1 MSVPVIDLAPLRG
14 GSDAERRDVARKI
27 GDAAR
32 TVGFFCVTG
41 HGMPAPL
48 LADGFAH
55 ARRFF
60 ALPEDVKERVS
71 FNGAFRGYAG
81 FGSLTNGDVRES
93 FDLGVDVPPE
103 VEARFAGRPLVT
115 RNRWPELPG
124 FRASMMACFD
134 ASFAIFD
141 AMHRAI
147 AIDLGA
153 DPDFFKP
160 QFGFNYGMRITRYP
174 AVADPHA
181 AFGAS
186 PHSDFGS
193 LTLLAEDAPGL
204 ELQSLDGSWVPVDG
218 SGGALVCNIGDCL
231 MRWSNGSYRSTR
243 HRVLNLLDRDR
254 VSIGFFANADLD
266 VTIGV
271 LPSCT
276 SADRPP
282 QFEPVEFGTYM
293 QSMFSEDYA

>member
-1 MSVPVIDLAPLRG
+1 MHVPVIDISRLRDG
-14 GSDAERRDVARKI
+14 ADAERRRVAREI

-32 TVGFFCVTG
+32 SVGFFCVTG
-41 HGMPAPL
+41 HGMPADL
-48 LADGFAH
+48 LAEGFVQ

-60 ALPEDVKERVS
+60 ALPEDVKERVA
-71 FNGAFRGYAG
+71 FRGEFRGYAG

-93 FDLGVDVPPE
+93 FDLGVDPPPG
-103 VEARFAGRPLVT
+103 VEDRFAGRALVT
-115 RNRWPELPG
+115 RNRWPELPA
-124 FRASMMACFD
+124 FRETMLACFD
-134 ASFAIFD
+134 ESFALFE

-153 DPDFFKP
+153 NPEFFAP
-160 QFGFNYGMRITRYP
+160 QFGRNYGMRITRYP

-181 AFGAS
+181 AYGAS
-186 PHSDFGS
+186 AHSDFGN

-204 ELQSLDGSWVPVDG
+204 ELQTLDGAWVPVDG

-231 MRWSNGSYRSTR
+231 MRWSNGTYRSTR
-243 HRVLNLLDRDR
+243 HRVLNLTDRDR

-266 VTIGV
+266 VMIDV

-276 SADRPP
+276 SAERPP
-282 QFEPVEFGTYM
+282 RFAPVEFGSYM